1 MVTMVCV
8 VLADASSP
16 YWRYGPNDDLV
27 LISVPINSWERYIGA
42 LGLIAFIQGFK
53 VFVQELGMP
62 VLGFSIYNPDK
73 KVITEFSKNELQFL
87 ANAMFMVSAIR
98 DSLLVVVVISQLD
111 ITLWTVFTSEIVT
124 FGTIRL
130 LLNEKEFKSNEYSP
144 VPLEEVVSE
153 K

>member
-1 MVTMVCV
+1 M
-8 VLADASSP
+8 SS
-16 YWRYGPNDDLV
+16 
-27 LISVPINSWERYIGA
+27 
-42 LGLIAFIQGFK
+42 
-53 VFVQELGMP
+53 
-62 VLGFSIYNPDK
+62 
-73 KVITEFSKNELQFL
+73 
-87 ANAMFMVSAIR
+87 NAMFMVSAIR
-98 DSLLVVVVISQLD
+98 DSLLVVVVISQLG